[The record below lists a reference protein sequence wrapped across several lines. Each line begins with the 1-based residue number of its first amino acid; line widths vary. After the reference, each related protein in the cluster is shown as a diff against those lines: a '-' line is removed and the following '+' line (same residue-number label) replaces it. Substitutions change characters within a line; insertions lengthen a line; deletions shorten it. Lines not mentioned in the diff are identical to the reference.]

1 PALIEEAMAPTRNNE
16 VHILSKHALLVNRA
30 AMASVVTGCFLT
42 IIKVFAFL
50 LTGSVA
56 LLTSLVDSIIDVI
69 ASLINM
75 FAIRHSLVPAD
86 KEHRFGHGKIES
98 LAGLAQSAFI
108 FGSAIFIIVEAINRL
123 IYPTAITHGV
133 YGIGVMVISII
144 ATLLLV
150 IFQRYVIRKT
160 GSVAISADSLHYASD
175 FLFNFSVILAL
186 VLSYYFDM
194 QQADPAIAIIIA
206 LCIIYS
212 AWKIAASS
220 MDQLMDRELPDEDR
234 ERIRQIALSHDYV
247 LDVHGLRSR
256 SSGPD
261 IFIQLHLEM
270 DRNLVLEKAHR
281 VADDVEKSIC
291 AAYPNADVIIHE
303 DPDNEPADG
312 N

>member
-1 PALIEEAMAPTRNNE
+1 
-16 VHILSKHALLVNRA
+16 
-30 AMASVVTGCFLT
+30 
-42 IIKVFAFL
+42 
-50 LTGSVA
+50 
-56 LLTSLVDSIIDVI
+56 
-69 ASLINM
+69 
-75 FAIRHSLVPAD
+75 
-86 KEHRFGHGKIES
+86 
-98 LAGLAQSAFI
+98 
-108 FGSAIFIIVEAINRL
+108 
-123 IYPTAITHGV
+123 
-133 YGIGVMVISII
+133 MVISII

-234 ERIRQIALSHDYV
+234 ERIRQIALSHDNV

-270 DRNLVLEKAHR
+270 DRKLVLEKAHR

-303 DPDNEPADG
+303 DPDNEPPD
-312 N
+312 